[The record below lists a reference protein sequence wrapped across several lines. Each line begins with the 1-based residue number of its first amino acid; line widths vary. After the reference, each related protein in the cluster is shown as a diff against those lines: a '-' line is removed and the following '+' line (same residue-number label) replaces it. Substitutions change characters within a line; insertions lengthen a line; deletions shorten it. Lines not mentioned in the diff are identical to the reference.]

1 MRYRFTRSFAR
12 VEIAFGVLLIFAGA
26 ALAIAAFYVVPRYP
40 VWGGPPSPGGRQ
52 EVVVAALVFGV
63 GALLGTSLIVLGQLV
78 LAFLDMRARL
88 ERIDR
93 RLRDWEATK
102 HSVESPLTERLRPR

>member
-1 MRYRFTRSFAR
+1 VRYGFTRSFAR

-26 ALAIAAFYVVPRYP
+26 ALAIFALYAVPRYP
-40 VWGGPPSPGGRQ
+40 IWGHPAPGGRQ
-52 EVVVAALVFGV
+52 EVVAAALVFGV

-93 RLRDWEATK
+93 RLRDWKTPTEP
-102 HSVESPLTERLRPR
+102 ESPLTERLRP

>member
-1 MRYRFTRSFAR
+1 MRYGFTRGFAR
-12 VEIAFGVLLIFAGA
+12 VEIAFGVLLIVAGA
-26 ALAIAAFYVVPRYP
+26 ALAIVAFYVVPRYP
-40 VWGGPPSPGGRQ
+40 VWGRLSPGVRQ
-52 EVVVAALVFGV
+52 EMVAAALVFGV

-88 ERIDR
+88 QRIDR

-102 HSVESPLTERLRPR
+102 YSGESPLIERLRPR